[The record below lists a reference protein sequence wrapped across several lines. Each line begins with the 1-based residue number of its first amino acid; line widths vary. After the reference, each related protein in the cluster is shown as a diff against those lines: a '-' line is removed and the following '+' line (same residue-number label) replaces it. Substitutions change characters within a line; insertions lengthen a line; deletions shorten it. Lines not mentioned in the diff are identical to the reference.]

1 MFPLWIHWV
10 LSFITIFTP
19 VWAAILWY
27 IPIKSKW
34 MYPLS
39 AMGMYIPTVLWAF
52 NPVKLKGVTQWM
64 QWYGLF
70 FIIFI
75 AVFGMR
81 FRWTDWNKAASLS
94 LFALFIGGEWWEIPI
109 FVWDYLAIIG
119 VVENIWTGNILDL
132 AWLFTHNRRLYTLAV
147 CFLVGSIAKIKMTHM
162 GWLFL
167 AGGTIICF
175 LLLLPCGLGILTGPI
190 AFREMA
196 RITAL
201 CFTSIIILEDLDAS

>member
-1 MFPLWIHWV
+1 M

-19 VWAAILWY
+19 IWASILWY

-34 MYPLS
+34 MYPIS

-52 NPVKLKGVTQWM
+52 NPIKLKGVTQWL

-75 AVFGMR
+75 AVFGMK
-81 FRWTDWNKAASLS
+81 FNWKDWNKAASLS
-94 LFALFIGGEWWEIPI
+94 LFALFIAGDWWEIPI
-109 FVWDYLAIIG
+109 FTWEILAIFG
-119 VVENIWTGNILDL
+119 VVKNIWTGNIIDA
-132 AWLFTHNRRLYTLAV
+132 AWAFTHVRRLYTLAT
-147 CFLVGSIAKIKMTHM
+147 CFAVGAIAKVKMTRM

-167 AGGTIICF
+167 VSGTIMCF
-175 LLLLPCGLGILTGPI
+175 LLLLPCGIGVDTRPI

-201 CFTSIIILEDLDAS
+201 TFTCIITLEGLDAS